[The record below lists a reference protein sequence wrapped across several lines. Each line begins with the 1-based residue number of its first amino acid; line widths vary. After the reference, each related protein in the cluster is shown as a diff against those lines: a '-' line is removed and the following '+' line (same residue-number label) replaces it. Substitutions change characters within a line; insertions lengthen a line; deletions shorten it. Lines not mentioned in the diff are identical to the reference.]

1 MAESAQTADH
11 ATSEL
16 GARDLAAYGPW
27 ALVVGG
33 SEGVGAEFAEQLAAA
48 GVDLILVARKEGPL
62 EDTARRCREHGRDV
76 RIVSADLTNPAD
88 VDRVLEATD
97 DLDVGLLV
105 CNAGANSYGAD
116 FVDGDLAEFMKV
128 LTLNVTVPMALA
140 HHYGA
145 RMKKRGSGGII
156 TIGSLS
162 GYLGSSQHTVYG
174 GAKAFVRIFSEG
186 LWLEL
191 RDAGVDV
198 LHLVLGVTDTPAMRR
213 AGLDFD
219 VPGLVVGR
227 PADVAAQGLAH
238 LADGPVHV
246 VSGNERGVL
255 LGAAED
261 RARTVLGHHRF
272 MSGLMKHRV
281 RDDA

>member
-1 MAESAQTADH
+1 MNQP
-11 ATSEL
+11 
-16 GARDLAAYGPW
+16 DLAAYGPW
-27 ALVVGG
+27 AVVVGG
-33 SEGVGAEFAEQLAAA
+33 SEGVGAQFAEQLAAA
-48 GVDLILVARKEGPL
+48 GVDLVLIARKEGPL
-62 EDTARRCREHGRDV
+62 EDTAQRCRDLGREV
-76 RIVSADLTNPAD
+76 RTVSADLTVPAD
-88 VDRVLEATD
+88 LDRVMRATD
-97 DLDVGLLV
+97 PLDVGLLV
-105 CNAGANSYGAD
+105 CNAGANSYGSD

-128 LTLNVTVPMALA
+128 LTLNVAVPMALA

-145 RMKKRGSGGII
+145 RMKKRGSGGVV

-219 VPGLVVGR
+219 LPGLVVGR
-227 PADVAAQGLAH
+227 PDEVAAEGLAH
-238 LADGPVHV
+238 LAEGPVHV
-246 VSGNERGVL
+246 VSGNERGAAV
-255 LGAAED
+255 GAKTD
-261 RARTVLGHHRF
+261 RARAVLGHHRL
-272 MSGLMKHRV
+272 MSELMKRPADGGRASDV
-281 RDDA
+281 NRGSDDA